1 MTGIQDLIQKV
12 AGFYRQPNKAR
23 MGQVNQF
30 IDKNI
35 PIPVV
40 NPLAKMAGNVL
51 FGNQIQES
59 DLGKTDR
66 MMSLAMGISGGMK
79 DVGVSNQ
86 ISKRI
91 ANLLIEK
98 GQVGRLGF
106 DAMDELVKLTKQVLK
121 VKPKEMKFYGENE
134 MLQGLAKKITDA
146 QKFAH
151 LELPMQNMS
160 RGPVQPN
167 PDIIAGAKSYL
178 RGMGG
183 KFQGSLPRSLNIN
196 TSSTQPKGVGGLN
209 IPKLF

>member
-1 MTGIQDLIQKV
+1 MKDILEI
-12 AGFYRQPNKAR
+12 A
-23 MGQVNQF
+23 
-30 IDKNI
+30 KNI
-35 PIPVV
+35 LLRTQI
-40 NPLAKMAGNVL
+40 NPKEFETKEGAIRIG
-51 FGNQIQES
+51 ER
-59 DLGKTDR
+59 LG
-66 MMSLAMGISGGMK
+66 MGIAGGMK

-86 ISKRI
+86 VSKRI
-91 ANLLIEK
+91 SNLLIEK
-98 GQVGRLGF
+98 EQAGKLGF

-151 LELPMQNMS
+151 LELPIQNMS

-167 PDIIAGAKSYL
+167 PDIMAGAKSYL

-183 KFQGSLPRSLNIN
+183 KFQGSLPRNLNIN
-196 TSSTQPKGVGGLN
+196 TE